1 MTSRLSNLRTLR
13 HACTIYSSDNQ
24 HGVSRNSHAFNCLCG
39 DQFNKCV
46 CGLDAIVTRDKILRT
61 HENGVSRMSALR
73 KRDERTRR
81 VNTVKSAYTLPHSR
95 TVLYERLH
103 TVTQISLTGNDPP
116 DRRV

>member
-61 HENGVSRMSALR
+61 HENGVSRMSAPAQARREDTTGEYRKVRIYAASFANRSLR
-73 KRDERTRR
+73 
-81 VNTVKSAYTLPHSR
+81 A
-95 TVLYERLH
+95 
-103 TVTQISLTGNDPP
+103 VTSTPCFLAMW
-116 DRRV
+116 